1 MGWPSNLGQ
10 HPYVLANVYLYL
22 LDTSTVGAGF
32 PEKFRS
38 LGNVEQQDS
47 CAAWYSPYQQVMG
60 VEPMGI

>member
-1 MGWPSNLGQ
+1 
-10 HPYVLANVYLYL
+10 LANVYLYL

-60 VEPMGI
+60 LEPMGI